1 MLETKRQ
8 YGERVYDHVKEKVG
22 PVLRSVS
29 AKLTQAELVTRD
41 VQGLKQAV
49 DESRKAVTG
58 ARLDAEA
65 HRKHDQQKLER
76 TETQLHDLFKL
87 VLRGGGALEARRQ
100 EMLAALGREIE
111 NRNRPDGLPDRD
123 SGPETDR

>member
-1 MLETKRQ
+1 MLHAPQFNASRK
-8 YGERVYDHVKEKVG
+8 GRVYC
-22 PVLRSVS
+22 S
-29 AKLTQAELVTRD
+29 LT
-41 VQGLKQAV
+41 
-49 DESRKAVTG
+49 
-58 ARLDAEA
+58 
-65 HRKHDQQKLER
+65 
-76 TETQLHDLFKL
+76 FKL